1 MAMRINTNV
10 PAIQAHRYVAD
21 NSQGL
26 RRSLEHLSSGIK
38 INRASDGP
46 AALMISE
53 QMRSQIAGLSQAIDN
68 SETAVSMIQTTEA
81 NMGEIGVLL
90 RNMRQL
96 ALHAS
101 NEGANDPAAL
111 EANQK
116 EFENALQSIDLIAG
130 QAQFGQRK
138 LLDGSNGVAGSTSS
152 ENLEF
157 VDATMATGDSRTN
170 GFEVKLTQI
179 ATRPKIRGTTA
190 LTEEIVQAGERLSV
204 IEDGKMATYYSNEN
218 DTVETAVQNFQN
230 EINQK
235 GIRVDIKLGDDGIL
249 DLTHREYGSGYSFQT
264 LSSTTGVLSETNEAL
279 TIAETGQDI
288 RGTINGESAIG
299 KGQILAGI
307 DGAKCIEG
315 LRIRYRGNSKEL
327 LPPLCTVSDKLAEGE
342 EPVDPDAQEIPEE
355 GKSVGRVYV
364 SQNSVRFQV
373 GPSQDQIAGI
383 SIRNLRTDFL
393 GQRIKNRS
401 GYESLADVDLR
412 NFQGAQDALKLID
425 SAITQIADDRGSL
438 GAFQKNTLEN
448 NLSNLRVANENLI
461 SSESIIR
468 DTDMAAEMA
477 TYMKNQI
484 KTKSASAMLAQANQK
499 SDTVRQLL
507 T

>member
-1 MAMRINTNV
+1 MRIKTNI
-10 PAIQAHRYVAD
+10 PAIQAHRYMAD
-21 NSQGL
+21 NSRGL
-26 RRSLEHLSSGIK
+26 RRSLEHISSGTK

-53 QMRSQIAGLSQAIDN
+53 QMRSQIAGLNQAIDN

-111 EANQK
+111 EADQK
-116 EFENALQSIDLIAG
+116 EFENGLQSIDLIAG

-138 LLDGSNGVAGSTSS
+138 LLDGSNGVAGSTSG

-170 GFEVKLTQI
+170 GFEVKLTQV
-179 ATRPKIRGTTA
+179 ATRSDSRGTAA

-204 IEDGKMATYYSNEN
+204 IENGKMATYYTNKD
-218 DTVETAVQNFQN
+218 DTVETAVQNLQN
-230 EINQK
+230 EINRK
-235 GIRVDIKLGDDGIL
+235 GIRVDVEQADDGIL
-249 DLTHREYGSGYSFQT
+249 EITHREYGSGYSFQT
-264 LSSTTGVLSETNEAL
+264 LSSTAGVLSETNQSL
-279 TIAETGQDI
+279 TISNKGQDI

-299 KGQILAGI
+299 KGQILTGI

-315 LRIRYRGNSKEL
+315 LSIRYSGNDEEL
-327 LPPLCTVSDKLAEGE
+327 LGPVCTVNDQLVEGE
-342 EPVDPDAQEIPEE
+342 EAADPDPEEIPEE

-364 SQNSVRFQV
+364 SQNSIRFQV

-383 SIRNLRTDFL
+383 SIRNLRSDFL
-393 GQRIKNRS
+393 GQKIANRS
-401 GYESLADVDLR
+401 GFESLADVDLR
-412 NFQGAQDALKLID
+412 DFQGAQDALKLID
-425 SAITQIADDRGSL
+425 SAITQIAEDRGSL

-477 TYMKNQI
+477 NYMKNQL
-484 KTKSASAMLAQANQK
+484 KANSASAMLAQANQK
-499 SDTVRQLL
+499 SDTVRKLL